1 MRSSSLFPSPHHDKS
16 QPKPQLWSWQNF
28 TSLKKTKMKKKVW
41 CEEVIIGLLATNE
54 CTKIMV
60 NSQVCMKHTERKRD
74 WWRRFKSKIKTEKK
88 RYMYNFETRRRRT
101 FLGDG
106 EERWIHLYD

>member
-1 MRSSSLFPSPHHDKS
+1 
-16 QPKPQLWSWQNF
+16 
-28 TSLKKTKMKKKVW
+28 
-41 CEEVIIGLLATNE
+41 
-54 CTKIMV
+54 
-60 NSQVCMKHTERKRD
+60 MKHTERKRD
-74 WWRRFKSKIKTEKK
+74 WWRRYKSKIKIEKK

>member
-1 MRSSSLFPSPHHDKS
+1 
-16 QPKPQLWSWQNF
+16 
-28 TSLKKTKMKKKVW
+28 MKKKVW

-88 RYMYNFETRRRRT
+88 RYMYNFETRRRWT